1 MLYDQMKQNSM
12 HRSHPYLLTSNIPKY
27 VMIFHNRLAH
37 VPYHHDHLIGNIIPS
52 PYSLMMWIIGLDEWM
67 IGNTEIFKVPFV
79 LGGCVS
85 VVGEG

>member
-1 MLYDQMKQNSM
+1 
-12 HRSHPYLLTSNIPKY
+12 
-27 VMIFHNRLAH
+27 MIFHNRLAH
-37 VPYHHDHLIGNIIPS
+37 VPYQQNDLIGDIVPA
-52 PYSLMMWIIGLDEWM
+52 PYTLVVWVIGLDEWM